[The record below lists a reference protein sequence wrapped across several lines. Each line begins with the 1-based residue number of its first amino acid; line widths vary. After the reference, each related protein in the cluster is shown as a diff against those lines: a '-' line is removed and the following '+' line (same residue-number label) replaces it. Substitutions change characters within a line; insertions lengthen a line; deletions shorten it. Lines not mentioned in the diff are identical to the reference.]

1 MNAISRRTLIMNIL
15 PGAVVAVA
23 GAGTIALAVAPEV
36 ANAVPLG
43 AAKAGHM
50 KVDDLVEEA
59 QAVVVGSPHRRHHHR
74 HRHHHR
80 RRHRRWVCWW
90 HRGRRVCGWR

>member
-1 MNAISRRTLIMNIL
+1 MTAMSRRTLIMNIL
-15 PGAVVAVA
+15 PGAMVALA
-23 GAGTIALAVAPEV
+23 GVGTITWAVAPEA

-43 AAKAGHM
+43 VAKGDHM

-59 QAVVVGSPHRRHHHR
+59 QVVVVGSPHRRHH
-74 HRHHHR
+74 R
-80 RRHRRWVCWW
+80 RRRRHHRRWVCWW